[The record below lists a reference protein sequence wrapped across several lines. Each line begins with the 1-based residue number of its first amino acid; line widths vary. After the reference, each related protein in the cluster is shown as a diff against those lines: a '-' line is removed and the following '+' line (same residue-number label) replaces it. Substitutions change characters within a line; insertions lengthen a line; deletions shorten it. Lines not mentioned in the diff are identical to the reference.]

1 MLGGAQTLASNSEVS
16 TKFCEMAALPPLDG
30 AAWEKPKANVSAMSR
45 PLKRDHSFGQSLGVY
60 LLFWSHQIFLFLI

>member
-30 AAWEKPKANVSAMSR
+30 AAWKKPKANVSSMSH
-45 PLKRDHSFGQSLGVY
+45 PLKRDHSLVN
-60 LLFWSHQIFLFLI
+60 H